1 MKNQK
6 LQNYMARLPDSM
18 NWKVFSIFKRP
29 LLNCSF
35 SSLRCIH

>member
-18 NWKVFSIFKRP
+18 NWKVLSIF
-29 LLNCSF
+29 
-35 SSLRCIH
+35 